1 MHQYRNIPTRHPRQG
16 FSLIE
21 LMIVIAI
28 IAVLSAVAVPRYQ
41 DYVTRA
47 RWSVNLSQLEPLK
60 LAIAECLQQ
69 EGGLPGACD
78 TATKLGLAD
87 LPTPQ
92 HAASAA
98 SLASSGSDSLR
109 ITLDGTAAAGGC
121 RVTLTASTSDDT
133 LHWQL
138 ANAAQ
143 GAEPACT
150 RRHTGVGS

>member
-98 SLASSGSDSLR
+98 SLASSGMPVWLR
-109 ITLDGTAAAGGC
+109 ALVELSPLRHFVPIVYGVL
-121 RVTLTASTSDDT
+121 LK
-133 LHWQL
+133 
-138 ANAAQ
+138 
-143 GAEPACT
+143 GADART
-150 RRHTGVGS
+150 GQHVRRQRTT